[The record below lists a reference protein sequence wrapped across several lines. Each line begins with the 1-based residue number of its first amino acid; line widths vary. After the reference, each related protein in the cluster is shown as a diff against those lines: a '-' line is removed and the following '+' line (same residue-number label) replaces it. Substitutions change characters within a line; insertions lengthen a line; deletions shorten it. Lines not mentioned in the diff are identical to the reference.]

1 MAKFK
6 SCSGLPE
13 TTHFRLEQLA
23 EGVYVA
29 INRQDGWAVG
39 NAGIVDLGNSTLVFD
54 TTLTPASAGEL
65 RASAEYLTG
74 HPVSIVVNSH
84 YHNDHTWGNM
94 EFMPRSLILS
104 STTTRRQILE
114 NGKEEYRYHKAN
126 ASLQRAN
133 LQHQY
138 DNSADERSRASLR
151 SWLTY
156 HQAIH
161 KNLRKIRR
169 IVPTMTFDQRLRL
182 CGLDRQIEL
191 LAFEKGHTNSDVILY
206 LPADGIIFMADLLC
220 VGFHPYL
227 EECDPQS
234 LLAILGKMADLD
246 AEFYI
251 PGHGNV
257 GSKGDLACMVEYVQ
271 VLERLANQLICS
283 GRSEESL
290 DSVPIPRQFQGWDFG
305 QTFSTNLRATYR
317 RLTKNN

>member
-1 MAKFK
+1 MAKFET
-6 SCSGLPE
+6 CSGTPE
-13 TTHFRLEQLA
+13 TRHFRLEQLA
-23 EGVYVA
+23 DGVYAA
-29 INRQDGWAVG
+29 INRQDGWAIG
-39 NAGIVDLGNSTLVFD
+39 NAGIVDMGNSTIVFD

-74 HPVSIVVNSH
+74 HPVSVVINSH

-94 EFMPRSLILS
+94 EFVPRSLVLS
-104 STTTRRQILE
+104 STTTREQLLE
-114 NGKEEYRYHKAN
+114 KGKEEYRYYKAN
-126 ASLQRAN
+126 VSLQRAN

-138 DNSADERSRASLR
+138 DNSADDRSRAALR

-169 IVPTMTFDQRLRL
+169 IAPSMTFDQRLCL

-191 LAFEKGHTNSDVILY
+191 MAFENGHTNSDVILY

-234 LLAILGKMADLD
+234 LVSILGKMADLD
-246 AEFYI
+246 ADSYV

-257 GSKGDLACMVEYVQ
+257 GSKEDLACLEEYVL
-271 VLERLANQLICS
+271 VLEQLANQHICS
-283 GRSEESL
+283 GHSEDSL
-290 DSVPIPRQFQGWDFG
+290 DSVPIPGQFQAWDFR
-305 QTFSTNLRATYR
+305 QTFSTNLKATYR
-317 RLTKNN
+317 RLIHDN